1 MNQLSNYKLNSDYR
15 RVLRYEGVF
24 TDRERR
30 QYTLHILHDGTA
42 PLEQVRLGSKPIVIS
57 RESERLDGLIQ
68 SRATVILLS
77 HSDGLFRHLHTMPE
91 GSVKLVVWRDGT
103 LYWLGTLDPES
114 YEEDYSRKDNYL
126 VELTFSDF
134 GCAKRLRHRYQGV
147 NRLYDW
153 VKKFIEASIFH
164 SRFAL
169 GAGTLPFNLYHDIS
183 LNSDLVAYGESSF
196 GSLEEEGGEE
206 LSLGSMRQLEQF
218 MMLSCAS
225 SLAFYKGEDES
236 LTIFDSLDGLLRSIG
251 FRLEQREGKFVI
263 YDVDWLVRQEA
274 KPLRVR
280 GNDARF
286 VADESYNAI
295 NIEVDAR
302 TDVAKKL
309 YRPDKVYGEKRK
321 LVYPSTYD
329 PDDDAYS
336 LEVERIYYAPGA
348 YNVRTIPGTFGEN
361 EEFIALCLAPTT
373 KKIAQIYSDR
383 YGLYH
388 FTYRGNNSAM
398 FAGERNY
405 GNKATPDTT
414 YNTSFPRR
422 NDDYDR
428 QGNGWEATFTLP
440 HSVKPITHMYEIV
453 SRPAFL
459 GIGRWA
465 DVGGEDHIYGM
476 FSPFAPASTRPV
488 VARLEL
494 PIKNT
499 KGLGIRIDAKLF
511 VSFLPSI
518 YQPILKQFAI
528 GTLVDMGGQ
537 RMETMDSNQENIQ
550 NALALDM
557 LVGHEVDAM
566 YMALRVRAGDYILD
580 MGRIPYIETY
590 KNYTIY
596 YKPRGYRYVYKWL
609 RYGDDTKDCYI
620 YVPFGAGDGEYNY
633 GSWTE
638 IDHLVNGLALNGDG
652 KMRAS
657 KRVEGNNSVK
667 SSFGNIPEGVGSVQV
682 EFLAHIVFGSDI
694 LDAWMRTE
702 RRVLSTIEERVGAFY
717 RDEAVRK
724 MYKSVHALIDGL
736 FIPSY
741 VLLKDLSISLCDTTG
756 AKLEDDRIKKTAI
769 INDRAYEALDVE
781 PLLSSDSELPA
792 NSPALLI
799 DHGGNRINDIR
810 RVDWS
815 KPQHEH
821 ARLFWEYDTTQLCSN
836 TSELLAMRAFSHY
849 GTRRHRIEGRF
860 QSIDTLSL
868 VEYAGQRYM
877 ILNEEADLRVCASE
891 YVLAEISPSSY
902 KPSLKMG
909 SIEDGGQ
916 TFVLN

>member
-1 MNQLSNYKLNSDYR
+1 MNQLSNYKLYSDYR

-42 PLEQVRLGSKPIVIS
+42 PLEQVRLGAKPIVIS

-68 SRATVILLS
+68 SRATVSLLS

-169 GAGTLPFNLYHDIS
+169 GAGTLPFNPYFDIS
-183 LNSDLVAYGESSF
+183 MNSDLLAYAVSSYSLLFHPEDDF
-196 GSLEEEGGEE
+196 GPVGMEMEEFMH
-206 LSLGSMRQLEQF
+206 LSY
-218 MMLSCAS
+218 AS
-225 SLAFYKGEDES
+225 SLAFYKDEGES

-263 YDVDWLVRQEA
+263 YDVDWLIRQEA

-295 NIEVDAR
+295 NIEVDSR
-302 TDVAKKL
+302 LDVAVAKYKFPNWSSIERWGL
-309 YRPDKVYGEKRK
+309 SSLRDYNTYTYPRLDYPDK
-321 LVYPSTYD
+321 
-329 PDDDAYS
+329 DAYS
-336 LEVERIYYAPGA
+336 LRAVRMESGA
-348 YNVRTIPGTFGEN
+348 MSIKTIPKSVGESD
-361 EEFIALCLAPTT
+361 EFVALCFAPVTHKAGIVYT
-373 KKIAQIYSDR
+373 DIRGKQHTSLRPLSASFVEER
-383 YGLYH
+383 YLRDD
-388 FTYRGNNSAM
+388 FTRHG
-398 FAGERNY
+398 AGWQ
-405 GNKATPDTT
+405 GVFKFDTT
-414 YNTSFPRR
+414 VQDLSRLIR
-422 NDDYDR
+422 
-428 QGNGWEATFTLP
+428 
-440 HSVKPITHMYEIV
+440 
-453 SRPAFL
+453 RPAFV
-459 GIGRWA
+459 GMRRWIEA
-465 DVGGEDHIYGM
+465 GTPDCYMYNM
-476 FSPFAPASTRPV
+476 FSPTVPASSRAV

-494 PIKNT
+494 PAQSA
-499 KGLGIRIDAKLF
+499 KGAGLRFNGKLF
-511 VSFLPSI
+511 VSFQPSL
-518 YQPILKQFAI
+518 YQKLDKRFA
-528 GTLVDMGGQ
+528 
-537 RMETMDSNQENIQ
+537 MDSEYRLKDNRRAWSYSGNNEDEQNKLEEDKLPDADVDTIYIGARVRCGEYILVVRKTVYDEQYAGKTLFAPHNNSILNIGKAWTSYIYLWEEYSDSNKDSIVYLPFGSGEDYSFHSWVSVSDQ
-550 NALALDM
+550 P
-557 LVGHEVDAM
+557 LVGISFKDDKYAPIFDESLASDGFTIVNYLPRSSGSISIEILGEV
-566 YMALRVRAGDYILD
+566 I
-580 MGRIPYIETY
+580 
-590 KNYTIY
+590 
-596 YKPRGYRYVYKWL
+596 
-609 RYGDDTKDCYI
+609 
-620 YVPFGAGDGEYNY
+620 
-633 GSWTE
+633 
-638 IDHLVNGLALNGDG
+638 
-652 KMRAS
+652 
-657 KRVEGNNSVK
+657 
-667 SSFGNIPEGVGSVQV
+667 
-682 EFLAHIVFGSDI
+682 FGSKLLLFTTGGLLADMPREAQLTDI
-694 LDAWMRTE
+694 LVPPHFSA
-702 RRVLSTIEERVGAFY
+702 SFI
-717 RDEAVRK
+717 
-724 MYKSVHALIDGL
+724 ALVKGV
-736 FIPSY
+736 FRPSY
-741 VLLKDLSISLCDTTG
+741 VLLKDLSIELCDTTDT
-756 AKLEDDRIKKTAI
+756 KLEDDRIKKTAI

-781 PLLSSDSELPA
+781 PLLSSDSEMPA

-799 DHGGNRINDIR
+799 DYGGNRINDIR

-821 ARLFWEYDTTQLCSN
+821 ASMWYDYDTTRLCSN

-909 SIEDGGQ
+909 ATEDGGQ